1 MLTDHMKIH
10 RSDAQLKK
18 MQRAEEG
25 RKAMLEYEAEQA
37 AVRAKTERLR
47 ELRLAREAEE
57 EAAAKAAPK
66 AAPRKAVAA
75 PKRKAVA
82 APKKAVAT
90 KKPVATKKKT
100 AA

>member
-10 RSDAQLKK
+10 RSDAQIKK

-25 RKAMLEYEAEQA
+25 RKAMLEYEAERA

-57 EAAAKAAPK
+57 KTAAKT
-66 AAPRKAVAA
+66 APRKAAAVPKKKAVVAKKA
-75 PKRKAVA
+75 VSTKAVA
-82 APKKAVAT
+82 A
-90 KKPVATKKKT
+90 KKKS

>member
-25 RKAMLEYEAEQA
+25 RKAMIEYEAERA

-47 ELRLAREAEE
+47 ALRLAREAEL
-57 EAAAKAAPK
+57 EAAAKAAPRK
-66 AAPRKAVAA
+66 AIAIPQRKAVT
-75 PKRKAVA
+75 
-82 APKKAVAT
+82 APKKKAVTAA
-90 KKPVATKKKT
+90 KKKAVSAKKKT